1 MVNGTTQPPVD
12 LASNSVMLV
21 LRIGRLG
28 NRRKVPTAM
37 VQVDA
42 DPEAVHV
49 GKELLESPELK
60 AVQTE
65 DDAIRRWVYAR
76 SLPSYGTLRDGV
88 YRVPLALVDDVDEE
102 LEAFRG
108 RRDALVALFL
118 ERYPAMVTEAMAR
131 LRTLYN
137 PADYPRVDQV
147 EAKFTFSYRYLA
159 FMTPQTLSARLLSRE
174 RAKAAA
180 EISTEVEE
188 IKAALRTGFAELI
201 AHAAE
206 RLGEK
211 PDGKPITFRDSMI
224 TKVTDFF
231 SYFGARNLVGD
242 AELAAL
248 VERARESM
256 QGVTAQVLRTDD
268 VTRASVKE
276 TLDKIKTEM
285 DQNLMV
291 RPSRRLIL
299 DREEVKPWRSSQ
311 QYQG

>member
-1 MVNGTTQPPVD
+1 MVNRTTQPPGD

-21 LRIGRLG
+21 LRIGRIG
-28 NRRKVPTAM
+28 NRRKVPTAL
-37 VQVDA
+37 VEVDA
-42 DPEAVHV
+42 DPDAVHV

-88 YRVPLALVDDVDEE
+88 YRVPLALVDDVDTE
-102 LEAFRG
+102 LEAFRA
-108 RRDALVALFL
+108 RRDALVTTFL
-118 ERYPAMVTEAMAR
+118 TRYPAMVDEARDR
-131 LRTLYN
+131 LRALYN
-137 PADYPRVDQV
+137 PADYPRLDQV
-147 EAKFTFSYRYLA
+147 TAKFTFSYRYLT
-159 FMTPQTLSARLLSRE
+159 FMTPETLSARLLSRE

-180 EISTEVEE
+180 EVSTEVEE
-188 IKAALRTGFAELI
+188 IKVALRTGFAELV

-211 PDGKPITFRDSMI
+211 PDGKPVTFRDSMV
-224 TKVTDFF
+224 TKLTDFF
-231 SYFGARNLVGD
+231 GFFAARNLVGD
-242 AELAAL
+242 EELAAL

-276 TLDKIKTEM
+276 TLDRIKTEM
-285 DQNLMV
+285 DTGLMV

-299 DREEVKPWRSSQ
+299 DRPVEVTT
-311 QYQG
+311 